1 MMANSRIV
9 PVEVMKNFIK
19 NIMIKLNVDPSHA
32 ENLADVLVT
41 GDYRG
46 HFSHGLNRI
55 ELYIKDIQQGT
66 CKKDGIPKIL
76 KETSATAW
84 VDGNALL
91 GPVVGKFCM
100 ELAIKKAKESGVG
113 WVVAKGSNHFGI
125 AGYYSMMALSH
136 KLLGMSFTNAS
147 PLLAPTRSTEAFFG
161 TNPLSLSAPSSSK
174 NDDFVLDMATSVVA
188 LGKVEIA
195 NRKEEKIPHGW
206 VIDKNGKTSD
216 DPANFHALLPLGGPE
231 HSSGYKGYGLA
242 ALVEIFTSIL
252 GGSAMAPNVRS
263 WSDNHTE
270 ANLGQ
275 CFIAINP
282 DCFAPGFSDRMS
294 ELNHNLRTQKP
305 ADPDRPVLVH
315 GDPERA
321 HMQKCDQQGGIE
333 YHINQIKMADK
344 LAEQFEIEPL
354 KTIDN

>member
-1 MMANSRIV
+1 M
-9 PVEVMKNFIK
+9 
-19 NIMIKLNVDPSHA
+19 
-32 ENLADVLVT
+32 
-41 GDYRG
+41 
-46 HFSHGLNRI
+46 
-55 ELYIKDIQQGT
+55 YIKDIQQGT

-136 KLLGMSFTNAS
+136 KLLVNYRIFILFNHFNQFYFINQTIIFKKGMSFTNAS

-231 HSSGYKGYGLA
+231 HSSLYLLIIKLQ
-242 ALVEIFTSIL
+242 LVDFF
-252 GGSAMAPNVRS
+252 
-263 WSDNHTE
+263 
-270 ANLGQ
+270 LGQ
-275 CFIAINP
+275 K
-282 DCFAPGFSDRMS
+282 
-294 ELNHNLRTQKP
+294 LLRW
-305 ADPDRPVLVH
+305 L
-315 GDPERA
+315 
-321 HMQKCDQQGGIE
+321 
-333 YHINQIKMADK
+333 
-344 LAEQFEIEPL
+344 
-354 KTIDN
+354 